1 MGEKRQKSIKV
12 LHIITRLIK
21 GGAQENTLL
30 TVLNLDKARYQTAL
44 VSGPSIGSEG
54 EIETKA
60 RRLGANLTII
70 PELVR
75 EISPTADLK
84 ALWKL
89 YRFIKKGK
97 YDVVHTHSSKAGVV
111 GRLAARLAGVSVIIH
126 SPHSHVFYGY
136 YGSLLSLVFVWIEKI
151 LALFTDRI
159 FTLTGIGK
167 REHIQYRV
175 GPPSKFTVVYS
186 GVPLE
191 PFLNVKLERNHKRQE
206 FDLNEDDMVCIFVA
220 RLAPVKGHQYLVSA
234 IPGVLEAV
242 PYARFVLVGDGELRE
257 ELEQQALS
265 LGVKDSIVFTGLR
278 DDVPELLAM
287 SDLFVLSSINEGMG
301 RVLVEAMAVGLPTVD
316 TRVGGVPDVV
326 VDGKTGFLVPPRDSN
341 ALANA
346 IIRLLK
352 DEDMRQRMGE
362 AGRRRV
368 DPAFGVEAMVSKIES
383 VYEELIA
390 EKTNSSKKEFCEN
403 L

>member
-1 MGEKRQKSIKV
+1 MTGERHKSIRV

-30 TVLNLDKARYQTAL
+30 TVINLDKVRYQTVL

-60 RRLGANLTII
+60 RRLGADLTII

-75 EISPTADLK
+75 EISPVVDLK

-97 YDVVHTHSSKAGVV
+97 YDIVHTHSSKAGVV
-111 GRLAARLAGVSVIIH
+111 GRLASRLAGVPVIIH
-126 SPHSHVFYGY
+126 SPHSHIFYGY
-136 YGSLLSLVFVWIEKI
+136 YGSFMSLVFVWTEKI

-159 FTLTGIGK
+159 FTLTSIGK
-167 REHIQYRV
+167 REHTQYGV

-186 GVPLE
+186 GVPLT
-191 PFLNVKLERNHKRQE
+191 PFLNVNLDRNQKRRE
-206 FDLNEDDMVCIFVA
+206 FGLNEHDMLCIFVA
-220 RLAPVKGHQYLVSA
+220 RLAPIKGYQYLISA
-234 IPGVLEAV
+234 IPQVLKAV
-242 PYARFVLVGDGELRE
+242 PTARFVLVGDGELRE
-257 ELEQQALS
+257 ALEQQALD
-265 LGVKDSIVFTGLR
+265 LGVTNNIIFTGLR

-301 RVLVEAMAVGLPTVD
+301 RVLVEAMAVGLPAVA

-326 VDGKTGFLVPPRDSN
+326 VDGGTGLLIPPRDPD
-341 ALANA
+341 ALAEA
-346 IIRLLK
+346 TIALLK
-352 DEDMRQRMGE
+352 DEDMRRRMGE
-362 AGRRRV
+362 AGRDRV
-368 DPAFGVEAMVSKIES
+368 DPDFSLEEMVRKIES
-383 VYEELIA
+383 VYEELIT
-390 EKTNSSKKEFCEN
+390 EKINTQI
-403 L
+403 